1 MQRRGDET
9 SHPRW
14 ESHGGRKR
22 GREQIRWD
30 EDDACSA
37 NRRRLNRARIRVTT
51 LRSSH
56 ALRIARWGNTRLVVS
71 RVRSWFR
78 TFASVLWMVAW
89 PGSFSFKI
97 PTKFRV
103 SRMKMKKKYLVHDDE
118 TAFFLAMLIKF

>member
-1 MQRRGDET
+1 MPGHGIQSERSDATT
-9 SHPRW
+9 SHPHW

-22 GREQIRWD
+22 EREQIRWD

-37 NRRRLNRARIRVTT
+37 NRRRLNRARIRVTM

-71 RVRSWFR
+71 RIRLWFR

-89 PGSFSFKI
+89 LGSFSFKI
-97 PTKFRV
+97 PTRFRV
-103 SRMKMKKKYLVHDDE
+103 SRMKMRKN
-118 TAFFLAMLIKF
+118 M